1 MVITLNTFS
10 IHHISLELSRVA
22 NMKLL
27 DKYLP
32 DEKFPWVT
40 TEYTKSYLLNK
51 FILLSNNPTIEQTYD
66 YHLLLDE
73 FMRTLNI

>member
-1 MVITLNTFS
+1 MVITLNNFS
-10 IHHISLELSRVA
+10 IHHIASELSRVA

-32 DEKFPWVT
+32 DENFPWVT
-40 TEYTKSYLLNK
+40 IEYTKSYLLNM
-51 FILLSNNPTIEQTYD
+51 FVLLSNNSTIEQTYD